1 VLVFMYKVK
10 CENVG
15 VSKDSL
21 LTETSDFAILVGQEL
36 QDEVNSLFFHLAK
49 FSNQAWPDPLY
60 YRHKQVVNSRICSWS
75 NLKVTLLT
83 FELSGMNRLFFGS

>member
-1 VLVFMYKVK
+1 MLVFMYKVK

-36 QDEVNSLFFHLAK
+36 QDEVSSCFTLANFYNQARPNSL
-49 FSNQAWPDPLY
+49 D
-60 YRHKQVVNSRICSWS
+60 C
-75 NLKVTLLT
+75 
-83 FELSGMNRLFFGS
+83 